1 MKNLL
6 NRNRA
11 KLWYYDNGEVVEGLP
26 SWLSG
31 DASGLSGNVSW
42 LRGDV
47 SWLRGDASGLS
58 GDVSGLRGDASGLSG
73 NVSDCELTNNERS
86 QGIDIE
92 KLVAKDE

>member
-6 NRNRA
+6 NRNKA

-26 SWLSG
+26 SGLSG
-31 DASGLSGNVSW
+31 DVTGLSGNVSG

-47 SWLRGDASGLS
+47 TGLRGDVTGLS
-58 GDVSGLRGDASGLSG
+58 GDVT
-73 NVSDCELTNNERS
+73 DCELTNNERS